1 MLMHEMCTR
10 NAWKEPD
17 RTAVTA
23 ETGESLSWGALDARA
38 ERLADALHVI
48 GVGQGDKVS
57 CILDNCLEIVVVFF
71 AASKLGA
78 IYAPVNYRF
87 VTREKIQVLED
98 IAPKVLIS
106 RASFADEV
114 AAIQATGKLASILA
128 WPMIDGPEYEA
139 MLADAPARG
148 PGPAIS
154 DDDPVFISYTGGTSG
169 IPKGA
174 MLSHRNLT
182 AAGMNFILTG
192 RIGPEDV
199 YLVLGALFYI
209 ALVVPIGYWMAG
221 AKVVIANFEAGRALD
236 LVERHGVTHMLCTGT
251 IFKLTVDEQEAR
263 PRDTERLSLVT
274 CGGAPVSQQLVKR
287 ARAAL
292 GCGVAQIYGQTEV
305 TLMGTYLY
313 PEEYVAAFAAEA
325 GEVAAAPA
333 NSVGRAAP
341 QVVVR
346 VLDDDWAP
354 LPTGSIGE
362 IAFHGEA
369 VMLGYSNRPELTA
382 ETVRDGWLRSGD
394 IGYLDERG
402 FVYLVDRKKD
412 VIISGGENVYSKEV
426 ELMLQAHPD
435 VSECVVI
442 GVPDDHW
449 GERVHALVIP
459 MPDAASDPDEIR
471 AYCRENLAAYKVPKA
486 VELRADFPRLATG
499 KIAKQVLREEYWAGE
514 EKRIH
519 GI

>member
-1 MLMHEMCTR
+1 MLMHDMCR
-10 NAWKEPD
+10 MNAWKYPERD
-17 RTAVTA
+17 AVTA
-23 ETGESLSWGALDARA
+23 ETGESLSWRALDARA
-38 ERLADALHVI
+38 ERLADALHAL
-48 GVGQGDKVS
+48 GVRQGDKVS

-71 AASKLGA
+71 AASRLGA
-78 IYAPVNYRF
+78 IYSPVNYRF
-87 VTREKIQVLED
+87 VVREKIQMLED
-98 IAPKVLIS
+98 IAPRVLIS
-106 RASFADEV
+106 KVAYQQEV
-114 AAIQATGKLASILA
+114 ATIRAEGDLACVLA
-128 WPMIDGPEYEA
+128 WPMIDEPGYEA
-139 MLADAPARG
+139 MLAAAPARG
-148 PGPAIS
+148 MAPAIL

-169 IPKGA
+169 VPKGA

-192 RIGPEDV
+192 RIGHDDV

-236 LVERHGVTHMLCTGT
+236 LVARHGVTQMLCTGT

-263 PRDTERLSLVT
+263 PRDTGSLELVT
-274 CGGAPVSQQLVKR
+274 CGGAPVSQQLVQR
-287 ARAAL
+287 AEAAL

-313 PEEYVAAFAAEA
+313 PEEYVAARGAQPDEP
-325 GEVAAAPA
+325 AAAA

-341 QVVVR
+341 MVVVR
-346 VLDDDWAP
+346 VIGDDWAP
-354 LPTGSIGE
+354 LAPGEIGE

-369 VMLGYSNRPELTA
+369 VMLGYSKRPALTA
-382 ETVRDGWLRSGD
+382 ETIRDGWLRSGD

-426 ELMLQAHPD
+426 ELMLESHPG

-459 MPDAASDPDEIR
+459 TPDAASDAEEIR

-486 VELRADFPRLATG
+486 IEFRADFPRLATG

>member
-1 MLMHEMCTR
+1 MLMHDICTQ
-10 NAWKEPD
+10 NAWKHPTRD
-17 RTAVTA
+17 AVIA

-38 ERLADALHVI
+38 ERLADALHAL
-48 GVGQGDKVS
+48 GVRQGDKVS

-71 AASKLGA
+71 AASRLGA
-78 IYAPVNYRF
+78 IYSPVNYRF
-87 VTREKIQVLED
+87 VVREKIQVLED

-106 RASFADEV
+106 KATFADEV
-114 AAIQATGKLASILA
+114 AAIRAESTLACVLA
-128 WPMIDGPEYEA
+128 WPMIDAPEYTA
-139 MLADAPARG
+139 MLAEAPARG
-148 PGPAIS
+148 PAPAIS
-154 DDDPVFISYTGGTSG
+154 DDDPVFVSYTGGTSG

-192 RIGPEDV
+192 RIGHDDV

-263 PRDTERLSLVT
+263 PRDTASVSLVT
-274 CGGAPVSQQLVKR
+274 CGGAPVSQHLVQR
-287 ARAAL
+287 AKAAL

-313 PEEYVAAFAAEA
+313 PEDY
-325 GEVAAAPA
+325 AAALAAQPGTPTAAAA
-333 NSVGRAAP
+333 NSVGCAAP
-341 QVVVR
+341 MVVVR
-346 VLDDDWAP
+346 VINDDWAS
-354 LPTGSIGE
+354 LPPGEIGE
-362 IAFHGEA
+362 IAFRGEA

-382 ETVRDGWLRSGD
+382 ETIRDGWLRSGD

-426 ELMLQAHPD
+426 ELMLESHPG

-459 MPDAASDPDEIR
+459 APDAPSGAEEIR
-471 AYCRENLAAYKVPKA
+471 AFCRENLAAYKVPKA
-486 VELRADFPRLATG
+486 VEFRADFPRLATG
-499 KIAKQVLREEYWAGE
+499 KIAKQVLREEFWAGE